1 MKVSFMASLPP
12 TTTAVKI
19 DGQDGNARLQLE
31 IPASELAEVI
41 KIPAFF
47 RKKPLRVTIEIID
60 ESYHLTE

>member
-19 DGQDGNARLQLE
+19 DGQDGNARIQLD

-41 KIPAFF
+41 KIPAYF
-47 RKKPLRVTIEIID
+47 RNQRLRVTIETK
-60 ESYHLTE
+60 E

>member
-1 MKVSFMASLPP
+1 MKVTFMASLPP

-47 RKKPLRVTIEIID
+47 QEEAVKSND
-60 ESYHLTE
+60 

>member
-19 DGQDGNARLQLE
+19 DGQDGNARIQLD

-41 KIPAFF
+41 KIPAYF
-47 RKKPLRVTIEIID
+47 RNQRLRVTIE
-60 ESYHLTE
+60 TEE